1 MFDKYFIIFLES
13 IDNFFDR
20 IKNWFTAP
28 RCQCKLKK
36 KKTKTYL
43 DEGI

>member
-1 MFDKYFIIFLES
+1 MIDRFMYRILGS

-20 IKNWFTAP
+20 ITNWFTAP

-36 KKTKTYL
+36 KKKN
-43 DEGI
+43 G